1 MRRPKVSLLHGRC
14 CNFAWFRMEPS
25 LVPLGSMLHEV
36 YYLQHF
42 GLVPAWFHM
51 VPAARSVVFTAHEV
65 GSATKSIDFAWEGL
79 KFCLVPPLVPLGSM
93 LRKVHYLQH
102 FGLVPAWFRVVP
114 AAKTRKRGSI
124 NYQSR
129 KNDPNP
135 KLPKKLKNLKTI
147 GNLPM
152 VEARIFI
159 M

>member
-36 YYLQHF
+36 Y
-42 GLVPAWFHM
+42 
-51 VPAARSVVFTAHEV
+51 
-65 GSATKSIDFAWEGL
+65 
-79 KFCLVPPLVPLGSM
+79 
-93 LRKVHYLQH
+93 YLQH

-152 VEARIFI
+152 VEARIS
-159 M
+159 MM

>member
-42 GLVPAWFHM
+42 GLVPAWFHV

-79 KFCLVPPLVPLGSM
+79 KFCLVPPLVPLGSTWFHVAKSV
-93 LRKVHYLQH
+93 LFTTFWL
-102 FGLVPAWFRVVP
+102 GSCLVP
-114 AAKTRKRGSI
+114 RGS
-124 NYQSR
+124 SC
-129 KNDPNP
+129 
-135 KLPKKLKNLKTI
+135 
-147 GNLPM
+147 
-152 VEARIFI
+152 
-159 M
+159 

>member
-1 MRRPKVSLLHGRC
+1 MGGVAILLGSAWNQAWFHLVPCCTKCIIYNNFAWFLLGSTWFQLFGVWFLQHMRLVPRPKALILHWRGW
-14 CNFAWFRMEPS
+14 NFAWFRPWFH
-25 LVPLGSMLHEV
+25 LVPLGSTLQKV
-36 YYLQHF
+36 Y
-42 GLVPAWFHM
+42 
-51 VPAARSVVFTAHEV
+51 
-65 GSATKSIDFAWEGL
+65 
-79 KFCLVPPLVPLGSM
+79 
-93 LRKVHYLQH
+93 YLQH